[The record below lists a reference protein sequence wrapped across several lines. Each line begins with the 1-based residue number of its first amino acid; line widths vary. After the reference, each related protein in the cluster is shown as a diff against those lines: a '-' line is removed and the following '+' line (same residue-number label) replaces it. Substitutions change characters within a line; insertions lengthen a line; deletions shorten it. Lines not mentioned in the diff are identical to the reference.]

1 MLNNSSI
8 KNRSYVDSVF
18 NRIAKHVGAT
28 LYCGNRMKYFAFFVG
43 AMAGLTGGLL
53 AGIAK
58 NGFSN
63 TGETIYI
70 HADLVGILTV

>member
-1 MLNNSSI
+1 
-8 KNRSYVDSVF
+8 
-18 NRIAKHVGAT
+18 
-28 LYCGNRMKYFAFFVG
+28 MKYFPFFTG
-43 AMAGLTGGLL
+43 AIVGLTLGLL
-53 AGIAK
+53 LGIAK